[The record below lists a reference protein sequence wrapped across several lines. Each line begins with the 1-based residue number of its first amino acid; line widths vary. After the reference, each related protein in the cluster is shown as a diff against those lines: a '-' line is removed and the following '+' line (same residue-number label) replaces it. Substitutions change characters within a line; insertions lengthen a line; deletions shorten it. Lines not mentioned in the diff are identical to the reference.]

1 MANQIRFF
9 AYNELMDER
18 ILREKGLEFTS
29 CSPVTLSAFK
39 LVFNKIPVDNGGIEN
54 LGLANLVPTADN
66 QGMVIGVLYE
76 MNAEQ
81 LPKLDAIHHYPQEYN
96 RKIRRVFRHDF
107 NATEGYV
114 YMAQPHRTR
123 DDLKPSKAMLKKYKG
138 AKTYL
143 GLLSLGRI
151 MSTPTAD

>member
-1 MANQIRFF
+1 MADQIRFF

-18 ILREKGLEFTS
+18 ILREQGLEFTS

-76 MNAEQ
+76 MDADQ
-81 LPKLDAIHHYPQEYN
+81 LPKLDAIHHYPKEYT
-96 RKIRRVFRHDF
+96 RKIRRIFRHDF
-107 NATEGYV
+107 NATDGFV
-114 YMAQPHRTR
+114 YTAQPDRTR
-123 DDLKPSKAMLKKYKG
+123 DGLKPSKAMLKKYKG

-143 GLLSLGRI
+143 GLLTLSRI
-151 MSTPTAD
+151 MNTPTVD